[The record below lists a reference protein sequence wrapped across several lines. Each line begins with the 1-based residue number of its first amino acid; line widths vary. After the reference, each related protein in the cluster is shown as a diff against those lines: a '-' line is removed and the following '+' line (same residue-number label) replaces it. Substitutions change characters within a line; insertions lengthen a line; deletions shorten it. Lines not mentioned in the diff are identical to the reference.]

1 MEQSLLQTRQETA
14 MTTTR
19 DPFAAD
25 PGEDPRSARQRVT
38 DIERDLAARRDR
50 GEISQQDYERQVAE
64 LEQAEQDF
72 RRGQDLE
79 REMPP
84 GEVDQEI
91 DETD

>member
-19 DPFAAD
+19 DPFA
-25 PGEDPRSARQRVT
+25 
-38 DIERDLAARRDR
+38 AARRDR